1 MAWCFCSGLGLLE
14 IDGTKTMTWIHM
26 LSAAISA
33 LLMIYLLIALV
44 LPERFS

>member
-1 MAWCFCSGLGLLE
+1 MFE
-14 IDGTKTMTWIHM
+14 IDGTKTMTWIHI
-26 LSAAISA
+26 LAAAISA

>member
-1 MAWCFCSGLGLLE
+1 MGLLE
-14 IDGTKTMTWIHM
+14 IDGIKTMTWIHM